1 MILTNVV
8 NIKKQIDEVCKKI
21 NRDPKEVVLL
31 AAIKDRTP
39 AEIKEIFSAGVNI
52 IGESKV
58 QEMKMKIP
66 LLPKK
71 LRLDFIG
78 HIQTNKVKDVVQTC
92 FLIHSVDSLHLA
104 QEIDR
109 QAKKIGKIQNILLEI
124 NVSGEKTK
132 YGFKK
137 EEIINLFPQL
147 LELKNLKIMGLMTI
161 APYLKESEKSRP
173 FLKDLRLLKKQLEVK
188 FNVTLSELSMGMSND
203 YKIAIEEGATIIR
216 LGRIIFD

>member
-1 MILTNVV
+1 MIPDD
-8 NIKKQIDEVCKKI
+8 IKKTII
-21 NRDPKEVVLL
+21 L
-31 AAIKDRTP
+31 AATKGRTP
-39 AEIKEIFSAGVNI
+39 EQINKVIEGGIKV
-52 IGESKV
+52 IGESRV
-58 QEMKMKIP
+58 QELINKFP
-66 LLPKK
+66 FLPKT
-71 LRLDFIG
+71 LRIDFIG
-78 HIQTNKVKDVVQTC
+78 HLQTKKVKDVVQTC

-104 QEIDR
+104 QEIDK

-161 APYLKESEKSRP
+161 APNYDHPEKSRP
-173 FLKDLRLLKKQLEVK
+173 IFQELRQIKNQLENKYKV
-188 FNVTLSELSMGMSND
+188 NLLELSMGMSND